1 MIKFV
6 SDLWQVGGFLWVL
19 RFPPPNKTDHRDITE
34 ILLKVAL
41 NIITPHPNPYIY
53 ILWLQDDKDSAR
65 CFILKINKMEEDSKQ
80 PIDDSVDS
88 DDEYVKESNYSTLK
102 QVWHQIYL
110 QKILHN
116 VKFYQVVKLWS
127 YKWLPYIFL
136 AHPSNPN
143 GHVRYCRLC
152 VCCRLLCLDHLHRHH
167 PLAFHRMIL
176 KQTWMECCWDDLLQ
190 ILFFVSFEYPRWL
203 QESNGC
209 ISFRW
214 IWNMFHFIVPENKI
228 MICCFIKR
236 YVSKLCFRKSET
248 CFHQMNNTMFHET
261 LKDGLQKA
269 CCSCNSLYI

>member
-1 MIKFV
+1 
-6 SDLWQVGGFLWVL
+6 L
-19 RFPPPNKTDHRDITE
+19 
-34 ILLKVAL
+34 
-41 NIITPHPNPYIY
+41 
-53 ILWLQDDKDSAR
+53 
-65 CFILKINKMEEDSKQ
+65 EEDSKQ

-176 KQTWMECCWDDLLQ
+176 KQIRMECCWDDLIQ
-190 ILFFVSFEYPRWL
+190 ILFFVSFEYTRWL
-203 QESNGC
+203 QESNRC

-214 IWNMFHFIVPENKI
+214 IWNMDIIV
-228 MICCFIKR
+228 
-236 YVSKLCFRKSET
+236 
-248 CFHQMNNTMFHET
+248 
-261 LKDGLQKA
+261 
-269 CCSCNSLYI
+269 YIARDSR